1 MTNNFKYYDLDPAT
15 LYPSFSLSH
24 ADLVKLGLA
33 HDDTK
38 TEDRGV
44 EEWVWI
50 TGYKGTDKDMKCRDY
65 QFELGKQFDMPEGEA
80 IELCRSGF
88 HLCQDLRNVFAYY
101 DIGDGNRFFEV
112 KALVRR
118 YNKNGTYTY
127 EHRDDK
133 MTSKSITFVRE
144 LTADE
149 IFKAK
154 TINDAEINAWTTE
167 QKELALQTSIYRV
180 VNQTKIKN
188 LVELGYSEVF
198 ATWAVNRNEY
208 DLARTMGLTP
218 GVSMDVKVLTVA
230 MAVFE

>member
-1 MTNNFKYYDLDPAT
+1 MNENWFTT
-15 LYPSFSLSH
+15 ESLYPGMRFST
-24 ADLVKLGLA
+24 ADLRALGIFPE
-33 HDDTK
+33 DTK
-38 TEDRGV
+38 PEDKGT

-50 TGYKGTDKDMKCRDY
+50 TGYKGTNKDMKCRDY

-80 IELCRSGF
+80 VELCRSGF
-88 HLCQDLRNVFAYY
+88 HLCQDLKNVFGYY

-144 LTADE
+144 LTTDE
-149 IFKAK
+149 IFKSK
-154 TINDAEINAWTTE
+154 TICDDEIKAWTTE
-167 QKELALQTSIYRV
+167 QKELALQTSIYHV
-180 VNQTKIKN
+180 VNQTKIKK

-230 MAVFE
+230 MSVFA